1 MICLLIITTYYD
13 IIQSPNEREVKQM
26 NNDNPLYDL
35 AEMLK
40 NAEIPYELAYNPF
53 TNSNILCYPNKKERI
68 ADAIYFWG
76 SYGYE
81 QGLLEVGGKIV
92 EIDDDEVEGYVPT
105 EEAFRRI
112 KKLWESD
119 NK

>member
-1 MICLLIITTYYD
+1 
-13 IIQSPNEREVKQM
+13 M
-26 NNDNPLYDL
+26 NNDNPLYNL

-40 NAEIPYELAYNPF
+40 NAEIPYELVYNPF
-53 TNSNILCYPNKKERI
+53 TNSNILVYPNKENRV
-68 ADAIYFWG
+68 ADAIYFYG

-81 QGLLEVGGKIV
+81 HGLLEVGGKIV
-92 EIDDDEVEGYVPT
+92 EIDDEVEGYVST

>member
-1 MICLLIITTYYD
+1 
-13 IIQSPNEREVKQM
+13 M
-26 NNDNPLYDL
+26 NNDNPLYNL

-40 NAEIPYELAYNPF
+40 NAEIPYELVYNPF
-53 TNSNILCYPNKKERI
+53 TDSNIFVYPNKKKPV
-68 ADAIYFWG
+68 ADAVYFRG

-92 EIDDDEVEGYVPT
+92 EIDDEVEGYVST

>member
-1 MICLLIITTYYD
+1 MICLLIITIHYD
-13 IIQSPNEREVKQM
+13 IIQSLNEREVKQM

-40 NAEIPYELAYNPF
+40 NAEIPYELAYNTF
-53 TNSNILCYPNKKERI
+53 TNSNILVYPNKENRV
-68 ADAIYFWG
+68 ADAIYFYG

-81 QGLLEVGGKIV
+81 HGLLEVGGKIV
-92 EIDDDEVEGYVPT
+92 EINDEVEGCVST

>member
-1 MICLLIITTYYD
+1 
-13 IIQSPNEREVKQM
+13 M
-26 NNDNPLYDL
+26 NNTTPLYEL

-40 NAEIPYELAYNPF
+40 NAEIPYELVYNYF
-53 TNSNILCYPNKKERI
+53 TNSNMLMYPSQKDRV
-68 ADAIYFWG
+68 ADAIYFYG

-92 EIDDDEVEGYVPT
+92 KIDDEVEGYVSA
-105 EEAFRRI
+105 EEVFQRI

>member
-1 MICLLIITTYYD
+1 
-13 IIQSPNEREVKQM
+13 M
-26 NNDNPLYDL
+26 NNDNPLYGL

-40 NAEIPYELAYNPF
+40 NAEIPYKLVYNPY
-53 TNSNILCYPNKKERI
+53 TKSNILVYPNDKERI
-68 ADAIYFWG
+68 ADAIYCWG

-81 QGLLEVGGKIV
+81 QGLLEVGGKIA
-92 EIDDDEVEGYVPT
+92 EMDDDEVEGYVST

>member
-1 MICLLIITTYYD
+1 
-13 IIQSPNEREVKQM
+13 M
-26 NNDNPLYDL
+26 NNNNPLYNL

-40 NAEIPYELAYNPF
+40 NAEIPYELNYNFF
-53 TNSNILCYPNKKERI
+53 TNSDVLFYPNRKERI

-92 EIDDDEVEGYVPT
+92 EIDDEVEGNVPT

>member
-1 MICLLIITTYYD
+1 MICLLIITIHYD
-13 IIQSPNEREVKQM
+13 IIQSPNEREIKQM
-26 NNDNPLYDL
+26 NSNNPLYNL

-40 NAEIPYELAYNPF
+40 NAGIPYKLAYNPF
-53 TNSNILCYPNKKERI
+53 TKSDVLCYPNDKERI
-68 ADAIYFWG
+68 ADVIYCWG

>member
-1 MICLLIITTYYD
+1 MK
-13 IIQSPNEREVKQM
+13 ERYIKM
-26 NNDNPLYDL
+26 NNINPVDKL
-35 AEMLK
+35 AEMLR
-40 NAEIPYELAYNPF
+40 NAGIPYEMTYNPF
-53 TNSNILCYPNKKERI
+53 TNSDILCYPTKDNCL

-81 QGLLEVGGKIV
+81 QGLLEVYGEIV
-92 EIDDDEVEGYVPT
+92 EIDDEVEGYLSA

-112 KKLWESD
+112 KKLWEAD

>member
-1 MICLLIITTYYD
+1 
-13 IIQSPNEREVKQM
+13 M
-26 NNDNPLYDL
+26 NNTNPLYEL
-35 AEMLK
+35 ADMLEH
-40 NAEIPYELAYNPF
+40 AGIPYELVYNYF
-53 TNSNILCYPNKKERI
+53 TNSNILMYPSQKDHVAN
-68 ADAIYFWG
+68 AIYFYG

-92 EIDDDEVEGYVPT
+92 KIDDEVEGYVSA

>member
-1 MICLLIITTYYD
+1 
-13 IIQSPNEREVKQM
+13 M
-26 NNDNPLYDL
+26 NNNNPLDNL

-40 NAEIPYELAYNPF
+40 NAGIPYELVYNPF
-53 TNSNILCYPNKKERI
+53 TNSNVLVYPNKENRV
-68 ADAIYFWG
+68 ADALYFYG

-81 QGLLEVGGKIV
+81 QGLLEVGGRIV
-92 EIDDDEVEGYVPT
+92 EIDDEVEGYVST

-112 KKLWESD
+112 KKMWESD

>member
-1 MICLLIITTYYD
+1 
-13 IIQSPNEREVKQM
+13 M
-26 NNDNPLYDL
+26 NNNNPLYNL
-35 AEMLK
+35 AAMLEY
-40 NAEIPYELAYNPF
+40 AEIPYELVYNHF
-53 TNSNILCYPNKKERI
+53 TNSNILVYPNKENRV
-68 ADAIYFWG
+68 ADAIYFCG

-92 EIDDDEVEGYVPT
+92 EIDDDEVEGYVSAI
-105 EEAFRRI
+105 EAFRRI

>member
-1 MICLLIITTYYD
+1 
-13 IIQSPNEREVKQM
+13 M
-26 NNDNPLYDL
+26 NNNNPLDNL

-40 NAEIPYELAYNPF
+40 NAEIPYELVYNSF
-53 TNSNILCYPNKKERI
+53 TKSDVLIYPNRKGRI

-92 EIDDDEVEGYVPT
+92 EIDDDEVEGCVPT

>member
-1 MICLLIITTYYD
+1 
-13 IIQSPNEREVKQM
+13 M
-26 NNDNPLYDL
+26 NNDNPLYNL

-40 NAEIPYELAYNPF
+40 NAEIPYELVYNPF
-53 TNSNILCYPNKKERI
+53 TNSNVLVYPNKENRV
-68 ADAIYFWG
+68 ADAIYFYG

-81 QGLLEVGGKIV
+81 QGFLEVGGKIV
-92 EIDDDEVEGYVPT
+92 EIDDEVEGYVST
-105 EEAFRRI
+105 KEAFRRI